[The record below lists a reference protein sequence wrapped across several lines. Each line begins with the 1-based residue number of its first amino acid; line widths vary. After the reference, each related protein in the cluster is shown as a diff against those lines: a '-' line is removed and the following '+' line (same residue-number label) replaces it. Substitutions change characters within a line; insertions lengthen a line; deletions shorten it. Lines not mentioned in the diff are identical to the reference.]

1 VSRIALIPSAYPPA
15 VGGVEELTRHLAL
28 SLTRAGDAV
37 EVWTPKA
44 VARGRPVVEQ
54 LDGLTVRRFAFP
66 LPGSQ
71 PRQAVTAMAAGSRTL
86 AALWQASRQF
96 RPDVLHVQCF
106 GPNGIY
112 ATALAA
118 MTRTPLV
125 VTLQG
130 ETVMDDND
138 VFEHSPVLR
147 TGLRRALRQAAAVT
161 GCSAFTVDD
170 AVKRFGLAPG
180 RGVSIF
186 NGVEV
191 AGAANLE
198 QAPLEPVAP
207 GRYVLAL
214 GRVVEKK
221 GFDLLLAAFGRV
233 ADRHPDVDLV
243 IGGDGAALGGLREA
257 ASTAGLA
264 KRVHFPGRL
273 SREAVA
279 GAMAGADIFVMPS
292 RLEPFGIVVLE
303 AWRAGAP
310 VIATSRGGPPEFVR
324 DGIDGFLADPFD
336 TEALAARIDAL
347 LADGDLRGSMAAAG
361 SARVAEFAWPVL
373 ADRYRAIY
381 QQVG

>member
-1 VSRIALIPSAYPPA
+1 MPSAYPPA

-28 SLTRAGDAV
+28 SLTRGGDAV

-66 LPGSQ
+66 LPGSR
-71 PRQAVTAMAAGSRTL
+71 PRQAVSAMARGSQTM
-86 AALWQASRQF
+86 AALWRASRQF
-96 RPDVLHVQCF
+96 RPDVIHVQCF

-118 MTRTPLV
+118 TTRTPLV

-130 ETVMDDND
+130 ETVMDDTD

-161 GCSAFTVDD
+161 GCSTFTLDD
-170 AVKRFGLAPG
+170 AVKRFGLEPG
-180 RGVSIF
+180 RGVAIP
-186 NGVEV
+186 NGVELTV
-191 AGAANLE
+191 DADVGHGT
-198 QAPLEPVAP
+198 LEPPAP

-243 IGGDGAALGGLREA
+243 IGGDGAALDGLRQA
-257 ASTAGLA
+257 ASTAGLT

-273 SREAVA
+273 SRDAVA
-279 GAMAGADIFVMPS
+279 RAMTGADLFVMPS

-303 AWRAGAP
+303 AWRAGVP
-310 VIATSRGGPPEFVR
+310 VIATSRGGAPEFVR

-336 TEALAARIDAL
+336 TEALAARIGQL
-347 LADGDLRGSMAAAG
+347 LDQSDLRKSMAAAG
-361 SARVAEFAWPVL
+361 SARVEEFAWPVL

-381 QQVG
+381 RQVG